1 MLTLHC
7 GRQDNVPATADI
19 ATGGAQVTELVHV
32 RRLGF
37 GVGGAFSL
45 SLNRRPRATARGCN
59 HRSTLYIVHSVLF
72 LCNLDRMI
80 TAVLCDLMLNFKQSI
95 VCCSVA
101 VPQRCTGLILV

>member
-1 MLTLHC
+1 MLELHC
-7 GRQDNVPATADI
+7 CRQNNVSTAADL
-19 ATGGAQVTELVHV
+19 ATGGAQVTEFVHV

-37 GVGGAFSL
+37 GVGGVCSL
-45 SLNRRPRATARGCN
+45 SLTRRPRASARGCN

-80 TAVLCDLMLNFKQSI
+80 TAVLCDLMLNFKQSV

-101 VPQRCTGLILV
+101 VPQRCTGF